1 VPTRL
6 VKLNHRPPVLA
17 DADRLGEVGEHGLE
31 HFFAHGVC
39 DIPHRAAG
47 SRLDEAK
54 RDADAYH
61 ATVRIEVGRGI
72 HTAERRSVTVA
83 KAGELWVN
91 AAVNAGLERSTLEQY
106 QAHLKLHIAPLI
118 GGVKLSQLTVPAIRA
133 FEDQLAKDRS
143 PAMVRKILRS
153 LSGIVAYAQERGV
166 VSQNAVR
173 SLRRRPTSA
182 EARQKGKLKVGVDIP
197 APNEIA
203 ALVAHLKGPMRPLLM
218 TAILTGLR
226 ASELR
231 GLRWAD
237 IDLKRAVL
245 HVRQRADRWHQI
257 GRPKS
262 AAGERTVPIPP
273 LLVNTLRE
281 HKLTNPHDLAFA
293 NPDGNPFAL
302 PTIIKH
308 YHQAQAAAGL
318 TNAKG
323 KVKYGGL
330 HALRHFYASWLIN
343 AKKDGGLELP
353 LKIVSARLGH
363 ASISITADVYGHLFA
378 SKDDGGELAA
388 AEQRLLG

>member
-1 VPTRL
+1 VSVRKRTWTNRDGSQGEAWI
-6 VKLNHRPPVLA
+6 VNYT
-17 DADRLGEVGEHGLE
+17 DAG
-31 HFFAHGVC
+31 GVRRIKTF
-39 DIPHRAAG
+39 D
-47 SRLDEAK
+47 LK

-72 HTAERRSVTVA
+72 HTADSRSVTVA

-91 AAVNAGLERSTLEQY
+91 AAVNAGLERSSVEQY
-106 QAHLKLHIAPLI
+106 QAHLRLHIAPLI

-153 LSGIVAYAQERGV
+153 LSGIVANAQERGLV
-166 VSQNAVR
+166 AQNVVR

-182 EARQKGKLKVGVDIP
+182 DRRQRGKLKVGVDIP

-203 ALVAHLKGPMRPLLM
+203 ALTAHLKGPMRPLLL

-237 IDLKRAVL
+237 IDLKRGVL

-281 HKLTNPHDLAFA
+281 HKLANPHDLAFA

-308 YHQAQAAAGL
+308 FHHAQIAASL
-318 TNAKG
+318 VDAKG
-323 KVKYGGL
+323 RARYSGL
-330 HALRHFYASWLIN
+330 HALRHWYASLCIN
-343 AKKDGGLELP
+343 RRVDGGLELP
-353 LKIVSARLGH
+353 LKLVQARLGH
-363 ASISITADVYGHLFA
+363 ATLSVTCDTYGHLFP
-378 SKDDGGELAA
+378 SQDDGSEFAA